1 MKACSS
7 LGGGLFCMGM
17 GMPVNKKKRPIL
29 IGRVYKMSNER
40 SLINPR

>member
-17 GMPVNKKKRPIL
+17 GMPVKKKATDI